1 MFSGGNGESNEG
13 WVGEGR
19 RVGVAIRGL
28 GVGDGVPVSVGSG
41 DDLSAVA
48 DAAAP
53 ALSSRTMIPW
63 AVTVMAITVGRYSV
77 GYGVGRG
84 ESGIMPQLASAEIN
98 MTRMGKRKYLLL
110 DIFSKCAYEYKLLD
124 VGFNQWYG
132 A

>member
-13 WVGEGR
+13 WVGKGR

-28 GVGDGVPVSVGSG
+28 GVGDGVSVSVGSG
-41 DDLSAVA
+41 EGGGLSGVV

-53 ALSSRTMIPW
+53 ALSALTTIPW
-63 AVTVMAITVGRYSV
+63 AVTVIAITVGRYSV

-84 ESGIMPQLASAEIN
+84 EFAIMLQLASAEIN

-110 DIFSKCAYEYKLLD
+110 DMLSRCAQE
-124 VGFNQWYG
+124 
-132 A
+132 